1 MKFGLGGLMKAMTIG
16 AEFTTLQAVTYAVN
30 QMQNIPPIAR
40 FIANAS
46 LQFASY
52 ELVKKSLTNLPPSV
66 KGIAG
71 IAMKMQIIIAGVQMI
86 PSIMQMITSMT
97 GGGNPYSTQPMGGSP
112 YGMAAP
118 QGFAPLPLA

>member
-86 PSIMQMITSMT
+86 PSIMQLITSMT
-97 GGGNPYSTQPMGGSP
+97 GGGQGPLSTQPMGGS
-112 YGMAAP
+112 YGMAP
-118 QGFAPLPLA
+118 QAGFAPLPLA